1 MHKTLLY
8 LTFPFILFTYFSN
21 AQYCINVGPTSTIDS
36 NVESVVLVGAS
47 GTISHNGCPG
57 IVGLQD
63 MTALSVTL
71 NAGGNYTAI
80 IDFGTC
86 GGNYAGAGEA
96 WIDYDQSG
104 TFDPI
109 ESLGTWTGTPPAL
122 PQNFNFN
129 VPVGSQNGPTRMR
142 VMQQEAGTLPLNP
155 CGTFS
160 WGSVM
165 DFTIN
170 IANGVDCSGYPGD
183 DINDAI
189 IVSNLPY
196 VDTNDNSYC
205 YGNQNLVYNSP
216 DVYYKINPSP
226 MMESI
231 HVSLCGSGFDTFLSV
246 VDANG
251 QMVAYNDD
259 GSCGTQSE
267 LTFNTEGLG
276 IVYVIV
282 EGWGIAAGEY
292 IINMEANYAG
302 SDELNITNVQL
313 VPNPAE
319 NYFSVKSFNGMVS
332 VFSSSG
338 SLIYETTSYAGGVIN
353 TSEWPSGCYQIKLQ
367 NDQVTVNQ
375 KLIIQ

>member
-1 MHKTLLY
+1 
-8 LTFPFILFTYFSN
+8 
-21 AQYCINVGPTSTIDS
+21 
-36 NVESVVLVGAS
+36 
-47 GTISHNGCPG
+47 
-57 IVGLQD
+57 
-63 MTALSVTL
+63 
-71 NAGGNYTAI
+71 
-80 IDFGTC
+80 
-86 GGNYAGAGEA
+86 
-96 WIDYDQSG
+96 
-104 TFDPI
+104 
-109 ESLGTWTGTPPAL
+109 
-122 PQNFNFN
+122 
-129 VPVGSQNGPTRMR
+129 
-142 VMQQEAGTLPLNP
+142 
-155 CGTFS
+155 
-160 WGSVM
+160 
-165 DFTIN
+165 
-170 IANGVDCSGYPGD
+170 
-183 DINDAI
+183 
-189 IVSNLPY
+189 
-196 VDTNDNSYC
+196 
-205 YGNQNLVYNSP
+205 
-216 DVYYKINPSP
+216 